1 MTAGNEPNAPS
12 PPDLDEGET
21 PASGSAAAAKPL
33 TATDSFTP
41 LIDVN
46 AFSSSREFPTVETF
60 AVETSAAAGS
70 ESFRVETWSVEASF
84 GKPPEEQPLS
94 ERDSRDESSIAGP
107 SVLNETPGRGSSA
120 DEVSFGETSTDEK
133 SFGGAS
139 ADEVSF
145 GETSTDGKS
154 FGGASADEV
163 SFGETSTDEKSFGGA
178 SADDISF
185 GETSTDGKSFGG
197 ASADEVSFSE
207 ISIDEKSFGGASA
220 DEISFSETPY
230 DETALGQTSVGEA
243 SVNAASSGV
252 SALSETVSGRD
263 SRAGEGVLSMPIL
276 PPDTVLRSNQTP
288 SKDDAS
294 TGGAHQKRYD
304 SKSVPHF
311 DGRTIVSNQGCIAF
325 LMMPNK
331 FVLANH
337 SETEFYSVHEYQVLN
352 YPSMKIGHWEWSRPA
367 SQFSD
372 EVAAGF
378 KATLELE
385 PHVLTPE
392 EMEVLEDVIPLEV
405 FGYNGA
411 FDLIALR
418 TEDYSG
424 KTVLVLEVKWW
435 DVDRKAYGMFFSTD
449 ESYKFLESVHFEGT
463 EGDYR
468 RNFLSAKAS
477 FMRMRWRT

>member
-1 MTAGNEPNAPS
+1 MTGGNEPNAPS

-33 TATDSFTP
+33 TVTDSFTP

-60 AVETSAAAGS
+60 AAETAASAGS

-84 GKPPEEQPLS
+84 GTAPEEES
-94 ERDSRDESSIAGP
+94 FERGSGGESSIAGL
-107 SVLNETPGRGSSA
+107 SGLNETPVRETSA
-120 DEVSFGETSTDEK
+120 NELSFSEASTDESFGGTSTDEVSFGEK
-133 SFGGAS
+133 
-139 ADEVSF
+139 
-145 GETSTDGKS
+145 
-154 FGGASADEV
+154 
-163 SFGETSTDEKSFGGA
+163 
-178 SADDISF
+178 
-185 GETSTDGKSFGG
+185 
-197 ASADEVSFSE
+197 
-207 ISIDEKSFGGASA
+207 
-220 DEISFSETPY
+220 PY
-230 DETALGQTSVGEA
+230 DETALGQISLDEA
-243 SVNAASSGV
+243 SFNATSSGA
-252 SALSETVSGRD
+252 SALSETVSGND
-263 SRAGEGVLSMPIL
+263 SRVGEGVSSMPIL
-276 PPDTVLRSNQTP
+276 PSDTVLRSNSTP
-288 SKDDAS
+288 AKDDAS
-294 TGGAHQKRYD
+294 TGGAHQKKYD
-304 SKSVPHF
+304 SKSVPQF
-311 DGRTIVSNQGCIAF
+311 DGRTIVSNQGRIAF

-337 SETEFYSVHEYQVLN
+337 NETEFYSVHEYQVLN

-418 TEDYSG
+418 TEDYGG

-468 RNFLSAKAS
+468 RTFLSAKAS